1 MRPAA
6 ATQPH
11 DDVASSATIAP
22 LHRGF
27 LTIRQR
33 SERDASRVP
42 AAAHQQAGHSPPPP
56 LCPPHRTD
64 FHRARSHVTVGRRE
78 QELHQNHRHF
88 GSHCQSSRRLPPTT
102 SCSAN
107 RICRTLTSSITAT
120 GLIPLLD
127 IRRSPNHLLAFC
139 TLLLQTDAPTHRTTH
154 CATSITAPWRG
165 SHNTGRSTSWHS
177 ACATLSV
184 AMTFKLRKMPTRCVE
199 YRESFVPHADL
210 V

>member
-11 DDVASSATIAP
+11 DDVASSATNAP
-22 LHRGF
+22 LHRGV
-27 LTIRQR
+27 LTIRR
-33 SERDASRVP
+33 PSERDASRVS
-42 AAAHQQAGHSPPPP
+42 AAAHQQAGHSPPP
-56 LCPPHRTD
+56 LLAHRTD

-78 QELHQNHRHF
+78 QELQQNHHHF

-120 GLIPLLD
+120 GLIPLFD

-139 TLLLQTDAPTHRTTH
+139 TSPLQTDAPTHRTTH
-154 CATSITAPWRG
+154 CATSIAAPWRG
-165 SHNTGRSTSWHS
+165 SHNKGRSTSWHS

-184 AMTFKLRKMPTRCVE
+184 AMMFKLKKMPTRCVE
-199 YRESFVPHADL
+199 YRESFVPRADL